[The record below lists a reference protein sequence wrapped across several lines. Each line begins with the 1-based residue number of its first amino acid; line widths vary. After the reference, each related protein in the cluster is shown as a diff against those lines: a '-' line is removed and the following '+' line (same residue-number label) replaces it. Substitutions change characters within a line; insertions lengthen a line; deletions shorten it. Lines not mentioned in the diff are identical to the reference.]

1 MNLSAESQ
9 NWSKEIRLD
18 SRITKLENIMAP
30 KQFHGLSFISGEKTE
45 QEVIEQYCAE
55 KGFDVEKF
63 RKEEYGRVIII
74 KRESIAPTKPGD
86 REYGA

>member
-18 SRITKLENIMAP
+18 NRITKLENSMAP

-45 QEVIEQYCAE
+45 QEVVERYCAE
-55 KGFDVEKF
+55 NGFDAERFK
-63 RKEEYGRVIII
+63 KEEYGRVIII
-74 KRESIAPTKPGD
+74 EREIIAPKRTS
-86 REYGA
+86 

>member
-18 SRITKLENIMAP
+18 SRVTKLENSMAP

-63 RKEEYGRVIII
+63 RKEEYGPVIII
-74 KRESIAPTKPGD
+74 EREIIAPKRTSENKH
-86 REYGA
+86 GA

>member
-1 MNLSAESQ
+1 MV
-9 NWSKEIRLD
+9 
-18 SRITKLENIMAP
+18 P

-45 QEVIEQYCAE
+45 QEVVERYCAE

-74 KRESIAPTKPGD
+74 EREIITPKRTSENKHVA
-86 REYGA
+86 

>member
-1 MNLSAESQ
+1 M
-9 NWSKEIRLD
+9 RLD
-18 SRITKLENIMAP
+18 NRISKLENSMVP

-55 KGFDVEKF
+55 KDFDVGKF

-74 KRESIAPTKPGD
+74 EREIIAPKRTSENKHGT
-86 REYGA
+86 

>member
-18 SRITKLENIMAP
+18 SRISKLENIMAP
-30 KQFHGLSFISGEKTE
+30 RQFHGLSFISGEKTE
-45 QEVIEQYCAE
+45 QEVVDRYCAE
-55 KGFDVEKF
+55 NGFDVEKF

-74 KRESIAPTKPGD
+74 EREIIDPKRTSENKHGT
-86 REYGA
+86 